1 MAYIVEENIQDAT
14 EREKVEQILAICN
27 AHNKRWFW
35 RAKRTVDVV
44 LSFIALVFLFIPML
58 VIALVI
64 FLDDHHNPIFK
75 QTRVGRFGKGFEMY
89 KFRTMRPD
97 AEQIREQLMEQNEM
111 DGPVFKIKND
121 PRITRVGKFLRK
133 TSLDELPQLI
143 NVLRGDMTIIGPRPP
158 LPNEVAEYSEFH
170 KIRLIVTPGL
180 TCLWQVQPNRNDI
193 PFEKWVELDIDY
205 ILHRTLKMDI
215 WLIFK
220 TVYVMFCREGE

>member
-1 MAYIVEENIQDAT
+1 MAYIVEENIRDAA
-14 EREKVEQILAICN
+14 EREKVEQILDICN
-27 AHNKRWFW
+27 RHNKRWFW

-44 LSFIALVFLFIPML
+44 LSFIALVVLFIPML
-58 VIALVI
+58 IIGLVI
-64 FLDDHHNPIFK
+64 FLDDHHNPIFT
-75 QTRVGRFGKGFEMY
+75 QTRTGRFGKEFEMY

-97 AEQIREQLMEQNEM
+97 AEQIREQLLAQNEM
-111 DGPVFKIKND
+111 DGPVFKIKDD

-158 LPNEVAEYSEFH
+158 LPAEVAEYSEFH

-193 PFEKWVELDIDY
+193 PFERWVELDIEY

-215 WLIFK
+215 WIIFR
-220 TVYVMFCREGE
+220 TIYVMFCREGE